1 MITLKFKTTTLRV
14 EEDNA
19 AKYRKI
25 IDSGKIPKIKR
36 PLDNKHS
43 ATRRDYPAFYP
54 GMETAEYLSRY
65 ASLNNRLHLAPID
78 FVHADRAAPE
88 LDYTQP
94 EAIEEAL
101 A

>member
-1 MITLKFKTTTLRV
+1 MLTMKFNTTTFKV
-14 EEDNA
+14 SEANA
-19 AKYRKI
+19 PKYRKI

-36 PLDNKHS
+36 PLDNKNS
-43 ATRRDYPAFYP
+43 ATRRDYPAFYS
-54 GMETAEYLSRY
+54 GMETADYLSRY
-65 ASLNNRLHLAPID
+65 ASLNERLHLALIE
-78 FVHADRAAPE
+78 FAHANRVAPE

>member
-1 MITLKFKTTTLRV
+1 MITMKFNTTTLTV
-14 EEDNA
+14 TEANA

-43 ATRRDYPAFYP
+43 ATRRDYPAFYS
-54 GMETAEYLSRY
+54 GMKTAEYLSRY
-65 ASLNNRLHLAPID
+65 ASLNDRLYLAPIN